1 LFCVGKMKFHY
12 RCSFW
17 KNLFG

>member
-1 LFCVGKMKFHY
+1 MKFHY